1 MNFGSFFGVFG
12 TLFNDIIC
20 YPLGLVL
27 RFSYLFSGNYAVSLI
42 IFTVV
47 VRIFL
52 FPLAI
57 KQQRSS
63 AEMLRM
69 KPKMDQLQKKY
80 AKDQQKLQ
88 AEMSK
93 LYQEEGYNPL
103 SGCLP
108 LLIQMPIL
116 YGLFAVV
123 YKPLTYI
130 FWYDQPTIEKIHT
143 ALQSVLTNMHVSNKS
158 AQLQLYIAKA
168 MKGNMDKL
176 PFLGHVHP
184 IDFNLFGIDLSQNPK
199 WGFHLLVLIPILC
212 YITSALSAWLSM
224 RLNKAVQQGQPG
236 AGMNNMLMVFLMPL
250 MSVWFAFQLPAAV
263 GFYWI
268 ISNLFMLV
276 QVILLQR
283 FFSIEKLAAQSE
295 ARQEQRRQDIASG
308 KLKVKENAMQRFTRK
323 AMAMQQEQQG
333 AVPGKSGSG
342 TAKLPANASSA
353 SNAGRPAQ
361 EPMKTN
367 SKGKKS
373 RSQLR
378 EEQRRRLAQSRMNEP
393 KNGDGGEDGRS

>member
-130 FWYDQPTIEKIHT
+130 FWYNQPTIDKIHT
-143 ALQSVLTNMHVSNKS
+143 ALQSVLTDMHVSNKS

-323 AMAMQQEQQG
+323 AMEMQQEQQG
-333 AVPGKSGSG
+333 AAPGKSGSG

-353 SNAGRPAQ
+353 PNAGRPAQ
-361 EPMKTN
+361 EPVKTN

-393 KNGDGGEDGRS
+393 RNGDGGEDGRS